1 MSSYQ
6 NDSNAIKDPN
16 ILEIDMHAIN
26 IDSDYDKKD
35 TPKSSN
41 HQAVQLSSKFQKQ
54 TCRWLNLSK
63 TLLALL
69 VTNIS
74 SYDNF
79 QEEGGLVSFF
89 DAIEWKMNTQI
100 NEEEFTMLYNEWI
113 NHNNTIVGSTNNNE
127 ILSDNTLLS
136 NIQFVRQLLI
146 DRNCSESKLDIYITS
161 ILHQNNL
168 ILTDYP
174 VSYIMR
180 DHIIKN
186 PSNLELCTK
195 KWLFLC
201 EELFFI
207 LDILGYGSLKYDD
220 IYFFC
225 GCLVLG
231 SGDQSDVHRNLE
243 LIQLTGIAAQFI
255 IDATDSMYDFVPLP
269 IFKRYFFAYC
279 WSVFD
284 SI

>member
-1 MSSYQ
+1 
-6 NDSNAIKDPN
+6 
-16 ILEIDMHAIN
+16 MHAMN
-26 IDSDYDKKD
+26 VESDYDKKD
-35 TPKSSN
+35 TTKSFN

-69 VTNIS
+69 FTNIS

-89 DAIEWKMNTQI
+89 DAIEWKMKRQI
-100 NEEEFTMLYNEWI
+100 DEEEFTMLYNEWI

-127 ILSDNTLLS
+127 ILSNNILLS
-136 NIQFVRQLLI
+136 NIQFVRQLLM
-146 DRNCSESKLDIYITS
+146 DRNCSESKLDIYIAS

-201 EELFFI
+201 EELFFM
-207 LDILGYGSLKYDD
+207 LDIFGYGSLKYDD

-231 SGDQSDVHRNLE
+231 SGDQSAVQRNLE
-243 LIQLTGIAAQFI
+243 LIQLTGMAIQFI
-255 IDATDSMYDFVPLP
+255 IDATDSIYDFVPLP
-269 IFKRYFFAYC
+269 MFKRYVDVRC
-279 WSVFD
+279 LCVP
-284 SI
+284 